1 METTMPANLDT
12 LAGLVHTP
20 LFGVLLTLAS
30 YRFAL
35 WVYGRSNSLP
45 IFHPFLVASIP
56 VIIVLPLVNVDYEE
70 YRDQTQI
77 IAFLLG
83 PATVALAWP
92 LYRQL
97 HTVRSVLTPIVIATI
112 LGAFI
117 SAAIAVGLAWWLGAP
132 AEVVGSLAPKSITT
146 PIAVEV
152 VKSTGGYVSLAAGA
166 VAITG
171 IVGALSAGP
180 IFRLLKV
187 TDHRIKGFALGLVAH
202 AIGTAR
208 AFEYG
213 EKAGAFAG
221 LALGLCGL
229 VTAIALPW
237 LWPWVAQ
244 YL

>member
-1 METTMPANLDT
+1 MDADLQS

-20 LFGVLLTLAS
+20 LFGILLTLAS
-30 YRFAL
+30 YQFAL
-35 WVYGRSNSLP
+35 WVYGKSNSLP
-45 IFHPFLVASIP
+45 LFHPFLVASIP
-56 VIIVLPLVNVDYEE
+56 VIVVLPMVGVNYEE
-70 YRDQTQI
+70 YREQTSL

-97 HTVRSVLTPIVIATI
+97 HTVRSVLTPLVIATLI
-112 LGAFI
+112 GAFI
-117 SAAIAVGLAWWLGAP
+117 AAGISVGLAWWLGAP
-132 AEVVGSLAPKSITT
+132 QDVIASLAPKSITT

-152 VKSTGGYVSLAAGA
+152 VKSTGGSESLVAGA

-171 IVGALSAGP
+171 IVGALAAGP
-180 IFRLLKV
+180 IFQLLKV
-187 TDHRIKGFALGLVAH
+187 NDDRIRGFALGLVAH

-213 EKAGAFAG
+213 EKAGAFSG

-229 VTAIALPW
+229 VTALALPW
-237 LWPWVAQ
+237 IWPWVSA
-244 YL
+244 LLS

>member
-1 METTMPANLDT
+1 MLANLDQ
-12 LAGLVHTP
+12 LAELVHTP
-20 LFGVLLTLAS
+20 LFGLLLTLAS

-70 YRDQTQI
+70 YREQTQMI
-77 IAFLLG
+77 SFLLG

-97 HTVRSVLTPIVIATI
+97 HTVRSVLKPIVVATL
-112 LGAFI
+112 LGATI

-132 AEVVGSLAPKSITT
+132 PEVVGSLAPKSITT

-171 IVGALSAGP
+171 IVGALTAGP

-187 TDHRIKGFALGLVAH
+187 TDHRVKGFALGLVAH

-229 VTAIALPW
+229 VTALALPW

-244 YL
+244 HLG

>member
-1 METTMPANLDT
+1 MPANLDN

-35 WVYGRSNSLP
+35 WIYGRSNSLP

-171 IVGALSAGP
+171 IC
-180 IFRLLKV
+180 LLY
-187 TDHRIKGFALGLVAH
+187 TSDAADD
-202 AIGTAR
+202 
-208 AFEYG
+208 
-213 EKAGAFAG
+213 
-221 LALGLCGL
+221 
-229 VTAIALPW
+229 
-237 LWPWVAQ
+237 
-244 YL
+244 

>member
-1 METTMPANLDT
+1 MPANLDN

-35 WVYGRSNSLP
+35 WIYGRSNSLP

-117 SAAIAVGLAWWLGAP
+117 SAAIAEIG
-132 AEVVGSLAPKSITT
+132 
-146 PIAVEV
+146 
-152 VKSTGGYVSLAAGA
+152 
-166 VAITG
+166 
-171 IVGALSAGP
+171 
-180 IFRLLKV
+180 R
-187 TDHRIKGFALGLVAH
+187 AH
-202 AIGTAR
+202 
-208 AFEYG
+208 
-213 EKAGAFAG
+213 
-221 LALGLCGL
+221 
-229 VTAIALPW
+229 V
-237 LWPWVAQ
+237 
-244 YL
+244 

>member
-1 METTMPANLDT
+1 MSPELDNLAA
-12 LAGLVHTP
+12 LAHTP
-20 LFGVLLTLAS
+20 LFGILLTLAS

-35 WVYGRSNSLP
+35 WVYGKSNSLP
-45 IFHPFLVASIP
+45 VFHPFLVASIP
-56 VIIVLPLVNVDYEE
+56 VIIVLPLVGVDYEE
-70 YRDQTQI
+70 YRDQTRL

-97 HTVRSVLTPIVIATI
+97 HAVRSVLTPIVVATLI
-112 LGAFI
+112 GAAI

-171 IVGALSAGP
+171 IVGALTAGP

-187 TDHRIKGFALGLVAH
+187 NDQRIKGFALGLVAQ

-229 VTAIALPW
+229 VTAMALPW
-237 LWPWVAQ
+237 IWPWVAQ
-244 YL
+244 WLGQ

>member
-1 METTMPANLDT
+1 MPTELD
-12 LAGLVHTP
+12 GLFHTP
-20 LFGVLLTLAS
+20 LFGILLTLLS
-30 YRFAL
+30 YRFAV

-45 IFHPFLVASIP
+45 LLHPFLVASVP
-56 VIIVLPLVNVDYEE
+56 VILVLWLSGVSYEE
-70 YRDQTQI
+70 YRDQTSLI
-77 IAFLLG
+77 SFLLG

-97 HTVRSVLTPIVIATI
+97 HTVRSVLRPILLATLI
-112 LGAFI
+112 GAVLC
-117 SAAIAVGLAWWLGAP
+117 AAIAVGLAWWLGAP
-132 AEVVGSLAPKSITT
+132 AEVVGSLAPKSVTT

-171 IVGALSAGP
+171 IIGALAAGP
-180 IFRLLKV
+180 VFRLLKV
-187 TDHRIKGFALGLVAH
+187 SDHRVKGFALGLVAH

-213 EKAGAFAG
+213 EKAGAFASLG
-221 LALGLCGL
+221 LGLCGL
-229 VTAIALPW
+229 ITALALPW
-237 LWPWVAQ
+237 LWPWIAQ